1 MSRVASLLTTAGLS
15 LMLILSY
22 AYVFGGESYLTS
34 RYWFGIPET
43 AVKCI
48 IPLQLLAAAGF
59 VYLVVSLFPGD
70 PDETLPRW
78 LRRAALPLVVVFLV
92 ASIVWPFAVQASL
105 EHGSPFATALTVGS
119 LVVVAATSL
128 AFVVG
133 AFQSAKPGMIM
144 ASLAL
149 ATIVVLVDGVGWNV
163 RFLTDNKNGFL

>member
-15 LMLILSY
+15 IVLILSY
-22 AYVFGGESYLTS
+22 AHVFSGESYLTS

-59 VYLVVSLFPGD
+59 VYLVMSLFPGE
-70 PDETLPRW
+70 PDETVPRW
-78 LRRAALPLVVVFLV
+78 LRCAALPLIVVFLV
-92 ASIVWPFAVQASL
+92 ASIVWPFAVRASL
-105 EHGSPFATALTVGS
+105 EHNSTVATALTVGS
-119 LVVVAATSL
+119 LLVVAATSL

-133 AFQSAKPGMIM
+133 AFQSAKSGMIL

-149 ATIVVLVDGVGWNV
+149 AIIVVLVDGIGWNA
-163 RFLTDNKNGFL
+163 RFLTDKMHGS